1 MSNKMRSTFVS
12 GYCPETNKET
22 HIRVDFHVLPMTG
35 KLEQECKPGPFYCA
49 YANDNG
55 CNHRNRQHLETWET
69 GCPIYDRI
77 VRAQQGY

>member
-1 MSNKMRSTFVS
+1 MSDKMSSTFVS

-49 YANDNG
+49 YASDNG
-55 CNHRNRQHLETWET
+55 CETRKT
-69 GCPIYDRI
+69 GCPIYDR
-77 VRAQQGY
+77 VVYNQQKYGIK